1 MREMSASEA
10 SRKFSAVL
18 DDAEHGETV
27 VVTRGGR
34 RVALIVPV
42 PRANGGVLLDVF
54 RRWRGRVGVDDAFVA
69 HVAAAHEMASQRPL
83 RCASRRP
90 GPSRRIRN
98 AVTRYSSA
106 LPDG

>member
-54 RRWRGRVGVDDAFVA
+54 RRWHGRVGVDDVFVA
-69 HVAAAHEMASQRPL
+69 HVAAAHEAASA
-83 RCASRRP
+83 ASDADPWR
-90 GPSRRIRN
+90 
-98 AVTRYSSA
+98 
-106 LPDG
+106 D